1 MQLEHLQLITRLKQQ
16 PRLGMADDIN
26 KILGDLGASIGK
38 VVGENQKAF
47 DDFARKNAFGVLS
60 KTAQDAY
67 EKLNF
72 LEKQNQ
78 KLSESFNVSTGR
90 AAQLGYKFDTLAKTI
105 GVNSDK
111 LKKYAGE
118 LKSLFPGQA
127 QYIANAGKFGE
138 QIAKQTTEIRN
149 QLGLSADAAE
159 GFIKAQTLMGGASA
173 DNFKRVKQDIA
184 AFSKSVRGS
193 YDGAYTDIIESLGT
207 MDAETVA
214 VFGRGKDKT
223 RLFQAALDA
232 KKLGIELSKV
242 TDIGKNSLNIE
253 QSISDELELQILG
266 AKNLNYEN
274 IRSSYLSGDSLAI
287 MEEMTNFVKDNGEQ
301 FAKNPPLLE
310 KAAAAFGVSNS
321 ELLEMYAN
329 LQANTELQNES
340 DKNRADGAQAL
351 IDAENARRTAAG
363 EAIMDI
369 EQEET
374 FLADKRSE
382 NEKQQDEAAAA
393 FNKSQISGYSTQAD
407 FVNAVQ
413 ETARV
418 GMELQTT
425 ALSSADK
432 LASALKESDVFK
444 VMYGAKSFVDLF
456 KNAQKNL
463 ETGGSMGSIGYDD
476 TKPTGDLFIPAA
488 SGGTVVSG
496 PFGSFALDER
506 DDVLAAPNIRNATT
520 GGSNTTA
527 IAAAIVSAL
536 QGMSFHVS
544 NVFDGDKIQSALQI
558 RRGQAMNNLNNI
570 S

>member
-16 PRLGMADDIN
+16 PRLGMADDIK
-26 KILGDLGASIGK
+26 KILGDIGESIGE
-38 VVGENQKAF
+38 VVGQNQKAF

-67 EKLNF
+67 EKMNF

-78 KLSESFNVSTGR
+78 KLSESFNVSTAR
-90 AAQLGYKFDTLAKTI
+90 AAQLGYKFDVLAKTI

-127 QYIANAGKFGE
+127 QYIANAGNFGK
-138 QIAKQTTEIRN
+138 QIAEQTTEIRN
-149 QLGLSADAAE
+149 QLGLSAEAAT
-159 GFIKAQTLMGGASA
+159 GFIRAQTLMGGATA
-173 DNFKRVKQDIA
+173 ENFKQVKQDIA
-184 AFSKSVRGS
+184 DFAKGVRGS

-207 MDAETVA
+207 LDAETIA

-242 TDIGKNSLNIE
+242 TEIGKNSLNIE

-266 AKNLNYEN
+266 AKNLNFES
-274 IRSSYLSGDSLAI
+274 IRSAYLSGDSAAI
-287 MEEMTNFVKDNGEQ
+287 MKEMTDFVTKNGEQ

-310 KAAAAFGVSNS
+310 KAASAFGVSNS

-329 LQANTELQNES
+329 LKANDELQKES

-351 IDAENARRTAAG
+351 IDAENARRKKAG
-363 EAIMDI
+363 EALMETA
-369 EQEET
+369 EQEEK
-374 FLADKRSE
+374 FLADKRTE
-382 NEKQQDEAAAA
+382 LEKQQDEAADA
-393 FNKSQISGYSTQAD
+393 FNKSQLSSGYSTQAD

-432 LASALKESDVFK
+432 LANALKDSDVFK
-444 VMYGAKSFVDLF
+444 VMYGASSFVDLF
-456 KNAQKNL
+456 KNAQENL
-463 ETGGSMGSIGYDD
+463 KTGGKMEDIGYAN
-476 TKPTGDLFIPAA
+476 DLFIPAS

-496 PFGSFALDER
+496 PFGSFALNER
-506 DDVLAAPNIRNATT
+506 DDVLAAPNIRNATA

>member
-26 KILGDLGASIGK
+26 KILGEIGESIGK

-67 EKLNF
+67 EKMNF

-78 KLSESFNVSTGR
+78 KLSESFNVSTAR
-90 AAQLGYKFDTLAKTI
+90 AAQLGYKFDVLAKTI

-127 QYIANAGKFGE
+127 QYIANAGKFGK
-138 QIAKQTTEIRN
+138 QIAEQTTELRN
-149 QLGLSADAAE
+149 QLGLSAEAAA
-159 GFIKAQTLMGGASA
+159 GFIQAQTLMGGATA
-173 DNFKRVKQDIA
+173 ENFKQVKQDIA
-184 AFSKSVRGS
+184 EFSKSVRGS

-207 MDAETVA
+207 LDAETIA

-223 RLFQAALDA
+223 KLYQAALDA

-242 TDIGKNSLNIE
+242 TEIGKNSLNIE

-266 AKNLNYEN
+266 AKNLNFES
-274 IRSSYLSGDSLAI
+274 IRSAYLSGDSAAI
-287 MEEMTNFVKDNGEQ
+287 MKEMTDFVTKNGEQ

-310 KAAAAFGVSNS
+310 KAASAFGVSNS

-329 LQANTELQNES
+329 LQANDELQKES

-351 IDAENARRTAAG
+351 IDAENARRKIANEG
-363 EAIMDI
+363 LMDA
-369 EQEET
+369 EQEEK
-374 FLADKRSE
+374 FLADKRTE
-382 NEKQQDEAAAA
+382 LEKQQDEAAQR
-393 FNKSQISGYSTQAD
+393 FNESQLSSGYSTQAD

-432 LASALKESDVFK
+432 LANALKNSDVFK
-444 VMYGAKSFVDLF
+444 VMYGASSFVDLF
-456 KNAQKNL
+456 KSAQTNL
-463 ETGGSMGSIGYDD
+463 KAGGNMKDIGYAD
-476 TKPTGDLFIPAA
+476 DLFIPAS

-496 PFGSFALDER
+496 PFGSFALNER
-506 DDVLAAPNIRNATT
+506 DDVLAAPNIRNATA